1 MMTSAATL
9 QRDEQRGDVEA
20 LLATRQ
26 AAQATEADRGRA
38 ALLAAVSHDLRAP
51 LAAAKAAVGGLRLH
65 GDLLLTAEDREELLS
80 AAEESLDLLAHL
92 TASLL
97 DVSRLQAGELAVFP
111 RPADLGG
118 IIAGSLDGLGPRAR
132 TVLADIPPHWAR

>member
-1 MMTSAATL
+1 MVLTPGEENRHETSAATL
-9 QRDEQRGDVEA
+9 DRNEHRGDAEA
-20 LLATRQ
+20 LLLARP
-26 AAQATEADRGRA
+26 AAQATEADREQA

-65 GDLLLTAEDREELLS
+65 GDLLLTAENREELLS

-97 DVSRLQAGELAVFP
+97 DVSRRQAGAQAVFP
-111 RPADLGG
+111 GPP
-118 IIAGSLDGLGPRAR
+118 IWAG
-132 TVLADIPPHWAR
+132 